1 MPPVSAQN
9 RKAIAV
15 QLLTADDDYLS
26 PQRVVTPPALVAV
39 PGIPFSREARRY
51 APQAPATLSSGNC
64 AILNRISNRP
74 GKTRRS
80 VEMMSLFT
88 RRKVIG
94 LFRLVGLAVP
104 FKFSPLLAAETQAA
118 TNTSD
123 VHLLSQDA
131 RPPPSV
137 PLQDARLCAPASD
150 RPRSDSNLPNVNWV
164 RGNEARAE
172 WTWAAQLADSPE
184 AVPNNLG
191 RYLVQIPGVL
201 ENSLIIPPVLSST
214 RRRSETEF
222 RYRGSSTV

>member
-1 MPPVSAQN
+1 MNAPLGTSGLCHLCAWQFERGFRDSRLSRLATGRAGRSDGVS
-9 RKAIAV
+9 K
-15 QLLTADDDYLS
+15 
-26 PQRVVTPPALVAV
+26 
-39 PGIPFSREARRY
+39 
-51 APQAPATLSSGNC
+51 
-64 AILNRISNRP
+64 
-74 GKTRRS
+74 
-80 VEMMSLFT
+80 MMSLFT
-88 RRKVIG
+88 RRKAIG

-118 TNTSD
+118 TNTPD

-150 RPRSDSNLPNVNWV
+150 RPRSDSKLPNVNWV

-172 WTWAAQLADSPE
+172 WTWAAQLADNPE

-201 ENSLIIPPVLSST
+201 EKQLIIPPLLSST
-214 RRRSETEF
+214 RPRSETVF
-222 RYRGSSTV
+222 RYRGSSTA